1 MQIVKNV
8 AWSTVNKPIVFTSCQ
23 GQFNV
28 HVHHGPGRTLR
39 MKDLEAH
46 DIVITSYDIIRAEAR
61 KDNRGPSVRAHWY
74 RIVLDGKLES
84 GGWER

>member
-1 MQIVKNV
+1 
-8 AWSTVNKPIVFTSCQ
+8 VFTSCQ

-84 GGWER
+84 GG